1 MNGFSRVFK
10 TSLATVVE
18 RRGGKH
24 TTLAS
29 WQEVLKSL
37 LDIAKIS
44 PGGTL
49 VSKDRMKEGSN
60 ANWKCLILSVKLM

>member
-1 MNGFSRVFK
+1 MGLAESFK
-10 TSLATVVE
+10 LAWPQLLKEEV
-18 RRGGKH
+18 G
-24 TTLAS
+24 S

-37 LDIAKIS
+37 LDVAKIS

-49 VSKDRMKEGSN
+49 VSKGRMKEGSN